1 MTKEKDY
8 QAFLNLVRLG
18 VGREVDSLPVGVDW
32 TAVYDLAAKH
42 GLTGVVLDGIN
53 QLKERNEKLKD
64 EFIPKPDLLQWI
76 GEVMQEE
83 SQYDLQMKAAREMAD
98 LFRRNYIRTYV
109 LKGVVISECYPE
121 PRHRVGGDLDC
132 FLLPVKGDFDAW
144 TLGNDLMKANGYT
157 VEDNFYKHSKFLMP
171 DLMVE
176 NHQFMTAF
184 RCNKWLRKMEIF
196 LQGMLWED
204 KGEDRLE
211 ESALLRPPV
220 IVSALFIVE
229 HAYTHFLNE
238 GLSWRHVLDWQMF
251 RERHRGEMDWGVFET
266 LHDEFGL
273 RKFYDSYERLGRYL
287 LGELAFEQ
295 LTGRDTRMLKDV
307 WADFDVVEN
316 DKNLRG
322 KLSLAVKM
330 LRARWKYRYFSE
342 MSMLH
347 AMWIYVWGYLFVKNP
362 KL

>member
-1 MTKEKDY
+1 MSRERVY
-8 QAFLNLVRLG
+8 QDFFELVRLG
-18 VGREVDSLPVGVDW
+18 VGQEVSSMPEVADW
-32 TAVYDLAAKH
+32 EAMRDIAGRH
-42 GLTGVVLDGIN
+42 GLTSVVLDGI
-53 QLKERNEKLKD
+53 ERMPLEKR
-64 EFIPKPDLLQWI
+64 PDKQYLLQWI
-76 GEVMQEE
+76 GEVMQSE
-83 SQYDLQMKAAREMAD
+83 QKYDVQLKSAIEMAV
-98 LFRRNYIRTYV
+98 LFQHNNIRTYV
-109 LKGVVISECYPE
+109 LKGVVISECYPKAN
-121 PRHRVGGDLDC
+121 HRVGGDLDC
-132 FLLPVKGDFDAW
+132 FLLPVHGDFDAW
-144 TLGNDLMKANGYT
+144 ALGNDLMKANGYT

-171 DLMVE
+171 NLTVE

-196 LQGMLWED
+196 LQGMLKED
-204 KGEDRLE
+204 KGKDRIM

-220 IVSALFIVE
+220 MVSALFIVE

-238 GLSWRHVLDWQMF
+238 GLNWRHVLDWQMF
-251 RERHRGEMDWGVFET
+251 CERHREEIGWGAFET
-266 LHDEFGL
+266 LLDEFGL

-287 LGELAFEQ
+287 LGVLDYGEL
-295 LTGRDTRMLKDV
+295 TMRDVRMLEDV

-330 LRARWKYRYFSE
+330 LPARWKYRYFSE

>member
-8 QAFLNLVRLG
+8 QAFLRLVRLG
-18 VGREVDSLPVGVDW
+18 VGREVDGLPEGVDW
-32 TAVYDLAAKH
+32 TAVYDLSAKH

-53 QLKERNEKLKD
+53 QLKVKNEKVKD
-64 EFIPKPDLLQWI
+64 DFIPKPDLLQWI

-83 SQYDLQMKAAREMAD
+83 SQYDVQMKSAREMAE

-144 TLGNDLMKANGYT
+144 ALGNDLMKANGFA

-171 DLMVE
+171 DLTVE

-204 KGEDRLE
+204 KGEDRLA

-220 IVSALFIVE
+220 MVSAIFIVE
-229 HAYTHFLNE
+229 HAHTHFLNE

-251 RERHRGEMDWGVFET
+251 SERHRGEMDWGMFET
-266 LHDEFGL
+266 LLDEFGL
-273 RKFYDSYERLGRYL
+273 RKFYDSYVRLGCYL

-295 LTGRDTRMLKDV
+295 LTKRDLRMLKDV

>member
-1 MTKEKDY
+1 MTKAQDY
-8 QAFLNLVRLG
+8 NVFLRLVQLG
-18 VGREVDSLPVGVDW
+18 VGQTASAMPKEVDWDVLFELS
-32 TAVYDLAAKH
+32 AKH
-42 GLTGVVLDGIN
+42 GLTGVVLDGIELLHN
-53 QLKERNEKLKD
+53 EERPAKVS
-64 EFIPKPDLLQWI
+64 LLQWI
-76 GEVMQEE
+76 GEVMQFEQ
-83 SQYDLQMKAAREMAD
+83 QYDMQLKAAVEMAE
-98 LFRRNYIRTYV
+98 LFRQHCIRTYV
-109 LKGVVISECYPE
+109 LKGIVISECYPE

-132 FLLPVKGDFDAW
+132 FLLPIEGDFDAW
-144 TLGNDLMKANGYT
+144 STGNNLIRGKGFE
-157 VEDNFYKHSKFLMP
+157 VKDNFYKHSKFMLP
-171 DLMVE
+171 GLTVE

-204 KGEDRLE
+204 TGEDRLVG
-211 ESALLRPPV
+211 SALLRPPV
-220 IVSALFIVE
+220 MVSALFIVE
-229 HAYTHFLNE
+229 HAYTHFMNE

-251 RERHRGEMDWGVFET
+251 SERHRGEMDWGVFET
-266 LHDEFGL
+266 LLDEFGL

-295 LTGRDTRMLKDV
+295 LTGRDKRMLKDV

-322 KLSLAVKM
+322 KLSLAVNM

-342 MSMLH
+342 ISMLH